1 MAEEKAKPVEREYVI
16 PLRRSWLIVP
26 DYRRAGRAAKT
37 IKEFIAK
44 HMKVPERDIN
54 KVKLDV
60 YLNQELWFHG
70 KTGPPSKI
78 KVRAVKEGELVRVEL
93 VEMPSAVKFAKAK
106 HERVHKAEEKKP
118 EKEAEKEKT
127 EVKEEKAGE
136 KKEETKAEKEEKKEE
151 EKEKAEE
158 KKAEVEK
165 EKAGEETQM
174 KEAKQEKRTEKHA
187 LKEKRTEI
195 VRRSMN
201 RH

>member
-1 MAEEKAKPVEREYVI
+1 MAEEKAKPIEREYVI

-54 KVKLDV
+54 KVKLNI

-78 KVRAVKEGELVRVEL
+78 KVKAIKEGDIVKVEL
-93 VEMPSAVKFAKAK
+93 VELPSAVKFAKAK
-106 HERVHKAEEKKP
+106 HERAHKAEEKK
-118 EKEAEKEKT
+118 AEK
-127 EVKEEKAGE
+127 KEEKVEAKEE
-136 KKEETKAEKEEKKEE
+136 KKEETKAEKGEKKEE

-165 EKAGEETQM
+165 EKSGEETQI
-174 KEAKQEKRTEKHA
+174 KEAKQEKRAEKHVT
-187 LKEKRTEI
+187 KKGETQI